1 MTINHST
8 TSLIER
14 ARQAAQSL
22 FDQNKD
28 APFLYHNLHHTQKV
42 VHAADEI
49 ARHYA
54 LSDEDYLVVMVS
66 AWFHDVGYFEDTN
79 HHEEK
84 GVVVAQRFLEQ
95 EKTAQVVIDRVSNC
109 IMATRMPQRPQ
120 NLVEQILCD
129 ADLFHLGT
137 EEFDKSNRM
146 IRQECNVLF
155 RKHVS
160 KRDWGKK
167 AIQLLESHHYHT
179 DYAKKILNAGKEKN
193 KEVLEAKISTD
204 QDYVE
209 NETEQGYKNHHMKKE
224 KNMKKNKKPKRG
236 IETMF
241 RITSNNHQ
249 RLSDMADSKASIM
262 ITVNSIILSVLL
274 SVLLRKLEENP
285 ALTIPVVLLLSVNVV
300 TIIFSVLATRPH
312 VSPGVFTQKEVE
324 EKKVNLLFFGN
335 FYKMNLKEYTSSMMQ
350 MMDDS
355 EYLYKSLIKD
365 VYSQGVVLGRKY
377 KLLRS
382 AYNVF
387 MFGIVASVVAFLIAT
402 LLS

>member
-1 MTINHST
+1 MNRQL
-8 TSLIER
+8 TSNALIER
-14 ARQAAQSL
+14 ARQAAQSI

-28 APFLYHNLHHTQKV
+28 EPFLYHNLHHTEKV
-42 VHAADEI
+42 VYAADKI
-49 ARHYA
+49 AKHYA
-54 LSDEDYLVVMVS
+54 LAEEDYLVVIVS
-66 AWFHDVGYFEDTN
+66 AWFHDVGYFEDTAR
-79 HHEEK
+79 HEEK
-84 GVVVAQRFLEQ
+84 SVAQAQRFLRQ
-95 EKTAQVVIDRVSNC
+95 EKVDENIINRVSSC
-109 IMATRMPQRPQ
+109 IMATRMPQQPK

-137 EEFDKSNRM
+137 QEFDKSNRM
-146 IRQECNVLF
+146 IREECNILF
-155 RKHVS
+155 RKHFT
-160 KRDWGKK
+160 KRDWGKR

-179 DYAKKILNAGKEKN
+179 DYAKQILNAGKKKN
-193 KEVLEAKISTD
+193 KEVLEEKIMED
-204 QDYVE
+204 QDE
-209 NETEQGYKNHHMKKE
+209 PDTTSEKPMKTDHMKKE
-224 KNMKKNKKPKRG
+224 KKNKKPKRG

-285 ALTIPVVLLLSVNVV
+285 TLTIPVILLLSVNLV
-300 TIIFSVLATRPH
+300 TIIFSILATRPQI
-312 VSPGVFTQKEVE
+312 SPGIYTQKDVE
-324 EKKVNLLFFGN
+324 DKKVNLLFFGN
-335 FYKMNLKEYTSSMMQ
+335 FYKMNLKDYTASMMV
-350 MMDDS
+350 MMDDNQ
-355 EYLYKSLIKD
+355 YLYKSLIKD

-387 MFGIVASVVAFLIAT
+387 MFGIVVSVIAFLVAT

>member
-1 MTINHST
+1 MKVLDRSNP
-8 TSLIER
+8 LIER
-14 ARQAAQSL
+14 ARQSAYSI

-28 APFLYHNLHHTQKV
+28 KPFVYHNAHHTEKV
-42 VHAADEI
+42 VLAAEEM

-54 LSDEDYLVVMVS
+54 LNEEDYLVLMVS

-84 GVVVAQRFLEQ
+84 GVVAAKRFLQQ
-95 EKTAQVVIDRVSNC
+95 EHASQEIVDRVSNC
-109 IMATRMPQRPQ
+109 ILATRMPQRPH

-137 EEFDKSNRM
+137 EEFDRSNRM
-146 IRQECNVLF
+146 IREECNSLF
-155 RKHVS
+155 RWNIS
-160 KRDWGKK
+160 KQDWGRR
-167 AIQLLESHHYHT
+167 AIELLKSHHYHT
-179 DYAKKILNAGKEKN
+179 EYAKRTLNAGKEKN
-193 KEVLEAKISTD
+193 KEVLEEKISGDMEDAKNPID
-204 QDYVE
+204 QPRKKDD
-209 NETEQGYKNHHMKKE
+209 MKKE
-224 KNMKKNKKPKRG
+224 KKKKKPKRG

-274 SVLLRKLEENP
+274 SVLLRKIEENP
-285 ALTIPVVLLLSVNVV
+285 TLTIPVILLLMVNVV

-312 VSPGVFTQKEVE
+312 LSPGIYTQKDVE
-324 EKKVNLLFFGN
+324 DKKVNLLFFGN
-335 FYKMNLKEYTSSMMQ
+335 FYKMNLKEYTSSMMH
-350 MMDDS
+350 MMEDN
-355 EYLYKSLIKD
+355 EYLYRSLIKD

-387 MFGIVASVVAFLIAT
+387 MFGIVVSVIAFLIAT